1 MKVVKYRC
9 SKCLNI
15 MEVLDSSTDRTV
27 ECTECKSE
35 FLLAQ
40 SMTKKVWHMLVKD
53 GKNLGHH
60 NSDLQYDEGIPYVVF
75 EWLMTHEGEVPSVR
89 VPLDPKYLHEG
100 NFGKADYLYELP
112 VVWPKR

>member
-1 MKVVKYRC
+1 
-9 SKCLNI
+9 
-15 MEVLDSSTDRTV
+15 
-27 ECTECKSE
+27 
-35 FLLAQ
+35 
-40 SMTKKVWHMLVKD
+40 MTKKVWHILEKE

-60 NSDLQYDEGIPYVVF
+60 ISDLQYDEGIPYAVF

-89 VPLDPKYLHEG
+89 VPLDPKYLHED